1 MAIESIAE
9 ESQAANPRIYA
20 ALARQAAYQVESIA
34 IALRGVAAAQTDN
47 LDTLVISS
55 SIRLRDLSG
64 ALMAMA
70 CGTAGPDEALK
81 VWGDTI
87 DSFAASLSEEVLVE
101 GPTMKEAA

>member
-1 MAIESIAE
+1 M
-9 ESQAANPRIYA
+9 
-20 ALARQAAYQVESIA
+20 ESIA
-34 IALRGVAAAQTDN
+34 IALRGAAAAHIDN
-47 LDTLVISS
+47 LDMLVISS

-64 ALMAMA
+64 ARMAMA

-87 DSFAASLSEEVLVE
+87 ASFAASPSEQVLVE